1 MLFDALLQVAGDA
14 MRDEEERK
22 GSDMHYS
29 SPIAKKRRTPTR
41 GKRATSPPPPPATT
55 SRRCRRPPVAAR
67 ERYARTYEA
76 LRAQMSA
83 CATVPPSD
91 VQAYSSL
98 SASLSFMHDLLL
110 STRNEEQVGRV
121 AVVMEGMLRTEVHP
135 GVKVLKKYF
144 SSLAWHFGRA
154 CGETRKGGEEEEET
168 FLRRM
173 REEAE
178 KHAS

>member
-22 GSDMHYS
+22 GSGMHYS

-41 GKRATSPPPPPATT
+41 GKRATSPPPPATT

-98 SASLSFMHDLLL
+98 SASLSSMHDLLL

-144 SSLAWHFGRA
+144 TSLAWHFGRA

-178 KHAS
+178 KHVS

>member
-22 GSDMHYS
+22 GSGMHYS

-41 GKRATSPPPPPATT
+41 GKRATSPPPPATT

-98 SASLSFMHDLLL
+98 SASLSSMHDLLL

-178 KHAS
+178 KHA

>member
-14 MRDEEERK
+14 MRDEEGK
-22 GSDMHYS
+22 GSGMHYS
-29 SPIAKKRRTPTR
+29 SPIAKKKRTPTR
-41 GKRATSPPPPPATT
+41 GKRATSPPPATT

-91 VQAYSSL
+91 VQTYSSL
-98 SASLSFMHDLLL
+98 SASLSSMHDLLL

-144 SSLAWHFGRA
+144 TSLAWHFGRA

-168 FLRRM
+168 FLRQM

-178 KHAS
+178 KHVS